1 MKRKIKRKFIAFIA
15 ALALALSLVGC
26 GSSNGGDDTASSDEE
41 VVIRVGRQPGMAT
54 LYLAEDLGYLD
65 EEFKDDNVSFE
76 FSEFQLGPPL
86 VEAFASGDLDFGS
99 LGDLPTYAGLVNGD
113 DYTIIGKGEQD
124 YGKAL
129 VVRKDSGITSLED
142 LKGKKVATP
151 FGSNIQVLAEILFK
165 EAGLTDDDVEYTNLS
180 LADLD
185 TSLLNG
191 DIDAGITS
199 EPHISKI
206 LKNGGDD
213 VEVLVTSENYKEYV
227 NPIIAQ
233 NQFIKEH
240 PDYTAKFLK
249 ALQRTAEWIED
260 NIDEAAK
267 RASELDGVDE
277 DDYKTLLEGQ
287 DLSVYLTDSNIQAL
301 RDGAAQSYE
310 YGLITQE
317 LNVDD
322 YIDTSY
328 AEKAGIQKSE

>member
-1 MKRKIKRKFIAFIA
+1 
-15 ALALALSLVGC
+15 
-26 GSSNGGDDTASSDEE
+26 
-41 VVIRVGRQPGMAT
+41 
-54 LYLAEDLGYLD
+54 
-65 EEFKDDNVSFE
+65 
-76 FSEFQLGPPL
+76 
-86 VEAFASGDLDFGS
+86 
-99 LGDLPTYAGLVNGD
+99 
-113 DYTIIGKGEQD
+113 
-124 YGKAL
+124 
-129 VVRKDSGITSLED
+129 LED